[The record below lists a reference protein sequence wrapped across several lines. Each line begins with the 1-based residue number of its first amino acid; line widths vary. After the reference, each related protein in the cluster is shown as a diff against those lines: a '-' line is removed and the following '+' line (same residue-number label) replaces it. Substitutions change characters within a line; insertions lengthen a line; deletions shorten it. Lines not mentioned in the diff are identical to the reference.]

1 MKNLEATV
9 IRDKKILDIIFI
21 TDNNFSMPTGV
32 AIQSLFYNRDKNSVY
47 NIHVICNGVKEYNRK
62 KLLKLQASIAFI
74 HIFLSNKA

>member
-47 NIHVICNGVKEYNRK
+47 NIHVICNSVE
-62 KLLKLQASIAFI
+62 
-74 HIFLSNKA
+74 

>member
-32 AIQSLFYNRDKNSVY
+32 AIQSLFYNRDKIQCIIY
-47 NIHVICNGVKEYNRK
+47 MLFVIV
-62 KLLKLQASIAFI
+62 
-74 HIFLSNKA
+74 